1 MSRLVVLI
9 LHALGNSSL
18 DGPAEYVLRCG
29 APGVVRAVL
38 GVVCHV
44 HPVPGLV
51 YVKEGHSVQEAPCR
65 FGGLMAGPVRG
76 RGRLRRRRAQAQDGE
91 AGVGHVQAL
100 ACGVLPG
107 AGQFCP
113 HLAGNC
119 ALVCSVGGGVLA
131 FVPSL

>member
-1 MSRLVVLI
+1 M
-9 LHALGNSSL
+9 
-18 DGPAEYVLRCG
+18 E
-29 APGVVRAVL
+29 
-38 GVVCHV
+38 
-44 HPVPGLV
+44 
-51 YVKEGHSVQEAPCR
+51 EGHSVQEAPSR
-65 FGGLMAGPVRG
+65 FGGFVAGLVGG
-76 RGRLRRRRAQAQDGE
+76 RGRPRGHRAQAQDGE